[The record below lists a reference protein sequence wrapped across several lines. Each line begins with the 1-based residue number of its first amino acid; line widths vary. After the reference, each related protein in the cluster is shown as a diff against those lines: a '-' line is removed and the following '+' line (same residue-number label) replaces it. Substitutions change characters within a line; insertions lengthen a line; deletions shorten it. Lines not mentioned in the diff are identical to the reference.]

1 MKDKMDYLDEDIGW
15 KDSNFFLTK
24 MFEVHLSCPKM
35 SPTFIQKNID
45 FKKCTHIAEHNCN
58 V

>member
-1 MKDKMDYLDEDIGW
+1 MKDKMDYLDEEIGW

-35 SPTFIQKNID
+35 SPTFIQKNR
-45 FKKCTHIAEHNCN
+45 A
-58 V
+58 